1 VSTGLLIIRLAIGLT
16 LAAHG
21 AQKLFGIF
29 GGLGPTGTAEFFAG
43 LGYRAPQVMV
53 FVAGLA
59 SFGGGLALAAGLLTP
74 FAALAIATLMVNA
87 IATVQWRH
95 GYWARHGGFE
105 SNLLIWA
112 VAVGLAATGP
122 GEYSVDAAIG
132 ADSLSGA
139 GWAGG
144 VAVASLVVAALTLTV
159 GRDREREGV
168 PR

>member
-21 AQKLFGIF
+21 AQKLFGVF
-29 GGLGPTGTAEFFAG
+29 GGLGPDGTAEFFAG
-43 LGYRAPQVMV
+43 LGYRAPQLMV
-53 FVAGLA
+53 LVAGLA

-74 FAALAIATLMVNA
+74 FAALGIATLMVNA
-87 IATVQWRH
+87 IVTVQWKH

-122 GEYSVDAAIG
+122 GAYSLDSALGI
-132 ADSLSGA
+132 DSLSGA
-139 GWAGG
+139 AWGA
-144 VAVASLVVAALTLTV
+144 AVAAASLLVAALTLTV
-159 GRDREREGV
+159 GRDRVGATR
-168 PR
+168 